1 MQSMQALGKDFVQTI
16 VTITIVVMACSN
28 LSEARLLMNCSGE
41 VVEEAQP
48 AGERLQVMVHWM
60 GWWLL
65 VWWCTGEVT

>member
-41 VVEEAQP
+41 VVEEAESVMQP
-48 AGERLQVMVHWM
+48 IILFCIRPILFIYIIFF
-60 GWWLL
+60 
-65 VWWCTGEVT
+65 

>member
-41 VVEEAQP
+41 VVEEAESVMQP
-48 AGERLQVMVHWM
+48 IISTALR
-60 GWWLL
+60 
-65 VWWCTGEVT
+65 